1 MYLGTAGYKAL
12 GKLID
17 EWTFQQPFHGADS
30 AAPYKIEVFMRKRH
44 VGAGTAIHG
53 VIEFVA
59 HCAALPETMM
69 VNSDIEALRVAVEEH
84 LREQAILSSGVQW
97 EDWLEVIVHGGK
109 RKYSLP
115 VDGEELVIEYKRLR
129 RGRHPDLP
137 GRDYTISSN
146 HVAVKFPTA
155 KKTGIEGA
163 GEVIDL
169 GKHSGF
175 RGALGDGRNPDGEYS
190 YIPDTAANR
199 AALDGLIGSLRT
211 LRSRLSDFLGQA
223 SIDKSLITMQGLPGL
238 LALTETTK

>member
-1 MYLGTAGYKAL
+1 MESSEPVGRMYLGTAGYKAL

-97 EDWLEVIVHGGK
+97 EDWLEVIVHGGVSTTVLTH
-109 RKYSLP
+109 RPVGRAIAYLP
-115 VDGEELVIEYKRLR
+115 SHRN
-129 RGRHPDLP
+129 LP
-137 GRDYTISSN
+137 
-146 HVAVKFPTA
+146 
-155 KKTGIEGA
+155 
-163 GEVIDL
+163 L
-169 GKHSGF
+169 
-175 RGALGDGRNPDGEYS
+175 
-190 YIPDTAANR
+190 
-199 AALDGLIGSLRT
+199 
-211 LRSRLSDFLGQA
+211 
-223 SIDKSLITMQGLPGL
+223 
-238 LALTETTK
+238 